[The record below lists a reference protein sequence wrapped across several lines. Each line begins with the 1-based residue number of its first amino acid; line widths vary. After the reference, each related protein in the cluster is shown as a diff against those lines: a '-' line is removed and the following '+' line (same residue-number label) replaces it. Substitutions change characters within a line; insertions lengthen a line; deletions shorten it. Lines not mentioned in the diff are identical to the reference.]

1 MADVVFYQK
10 ERKTKSREGGG
21 PGAGVWQP
29 SRKRPHSEPWEQA
42 CRESLS
48 PP

>member
-21 PGAGVWQP
+21 PGAG
-29 SRKRPHSEPWEQA
+29 
-42 CRESLS
+42 SLAAQQEEAS
-48 PP
+48 LRAMGTSLP